1 MQLINRD
8 FYQFSKKVNLPKTIG
23 VLGYGAI
30 GKAFTE
36 ILLKQHPQ
44 ANIVIL
50 DKHDAF
56 FPNEKR
62 FKTIIYKQTRDNLT
76 QTLDVMGLQQGDTL
90 VDLSTNIG
98 FQEIWTL
105 CAQKGVQYLNTALEV
120 WEDSEDANS
129 CPQNADEAYKL
140 TLGYI
145 KDNAKKSPFW
155 SKGPT
160 ALLETGFNP
169 GIVSHCVKRGLEDC
183 AKHYIENSQRDYNLN
198 DLRKYLNQKNHSK
211 LAQALGVHTIH
222 CSETDNQLMSE
233 IPKDVKTKF
242 YNTWSC
248 RGFLTEGLVPIQVAR
263 GSHEDTHIPNC
274 YTIRDGKTIVSKI
287 PSVNIWAKSWVPNED
302 ITGVLIP
309 HGEAYSIQDYL
320 SDPETGYS
328 PSQYYVYDYNP
339 LAKEFI
345 KNLPPDATIEN
356 THPDMEVIH
365 PMNYP
370 SLKGWDKVGALL
382 IMKNNRAWWTGSIM
396 DEIDS
401 SKIYNGMFGPTVLQ
415 VVAGV
420 YGGFLWTCQHQN
432 IGAHFSED
440 VDTDDLIRISE
451 HLMGRF
457 ISIPVDLTKTKI
469 KDCYKLQSFL
479 CQQI

>member
-1 MQLINRD
+1 MQLINRG
-8 FYQFSKKVNLPKTIG
+8 FYQFSKVNLPKTIG

-36 ILLKQHPQ
+36 VLLNQHPE
-44 ANIVIL
+44 ANVVAL
-50 DKHDAF
+50 DKYDAF

-62 FKTIIYKQTRDNLT
+62 FKTIIQKRTRENLT
-76 QTLDVMGLQQGDTL
+76 RTLDVMGLKAGDTL
-90 VDLSTNIG
+90 VDLSTNIE
-98 FQEIWTL
+98 FSEIWAL
-105 CAQKGVQYLNTALEV
+105 CAKKGVRYLNTALEV

-129 CPQNADEAYKL
+129 CPENAEEAYKL

-155 SKGPT
+155 SNGPT

-169 GIVSHCVKRGLEDC
+169 GVVSHCVKRGLEDC
-183 AKHYIENSQRDYNLN
+183 AKHYLENPQQDHDLGN
-198 DLRKYLNQKNHSK
+198 LRKYLKEKNHSK
-211 LAQALGVHTIH
+211 LAQVLGVHTIH
-222 CSETDNQLMSE
+222 CSETDNQLMAE
-233 IPKDVKTKF
+233 IPQDLKTKF

-263 GSHEDTHIPNC
+263 GSHEDMQIPNC
-274 YTIRDGKTIVSKI
+274 YTIRDGKTIVSRK
-287 PSVNIWAKSWVPNED
+287 PSVQTWAKSWVPNED
-302 ITGVLIP
+302 IKGVLIP

-345 KNLPPDATIEN
+345 RNLPPNATIDN
-356 THPDMEVIH
+356 THPEMEVIH
-365 PMNYP
+365 PMNHT

-382 IMKNNRAWWTGSIM
+382 IMKHNRAWWTGSIM
-396 DEIDS
+396 DEIDCS
-401 SKIYNGMFGPTVLQ
+401 SMYKGMFGPTVLQ

-420 YGGFLWTCQHQN
+420 YGGFLWTCQHPN

-440 VDTDDLIRISE
+440 VETDDLIRIGE